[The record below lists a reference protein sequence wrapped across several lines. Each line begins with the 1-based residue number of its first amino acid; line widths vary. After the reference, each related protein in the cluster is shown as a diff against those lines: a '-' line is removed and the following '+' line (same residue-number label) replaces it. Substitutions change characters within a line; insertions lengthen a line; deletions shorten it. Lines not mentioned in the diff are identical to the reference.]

1 MCPVCGEITTNGNF
15 HKICEK
21 IFAPPSGIRCKKM
34 RKGMKSL
41 SEPIC
46 SDCKDR
52 DHLYDRHI
60 SAFEYNE
67 FLKRTIYQFKY
78 ENQKWLADTFAKK
91 MWKECSAEITG
102 WNIDAIV
109 PVPMSEKKARSR
121 GYNQAALLALSIG
134 RYSRIPVDCNYLR
147 RITETSPMKELTD
160 IERMYNIKNA
170 FKTEGNKNYKN
181 ILIVDDIYTT
191 GITLSECA
199 RTRKSAGVSGVFGL
213 TVCIGAGF

>member
-1 MCPVCGEITTNGNF
+1 M
-15 HKICEK
+15 
-21 IFAPPSGIRCKKM
+21 
-34 RKGMKSL
+34 
-41 SEPIC
+41 
-46 SDCKDR
+46 
-52 DHLYDRHI
+52 
-60 SAFEYNE
+60 
-67 FLKRTIYQFKY
+67 YQFKY

-91 MWKECSAEITG
+91 MWKECSVEITG

-121 GYNQAALLALSIG
+121 GYNQADLLALSLDIF
-134 RYSRIPVDCNYLR
+134 
-147 RITETSPMKELTD
+147 ITETSPMKELTD

-199 RTRKSAGVSGVFGL
+199 RTMKSAGVSGVFGL